1 MAAGPRTPTGVLGQR
16 VNISMR
22 KLLWAGLVG
31 VLFVSGC
38 AKGSDELRQSASEVA
53 RQARIASAG
62 VDCLSEENQKKL
74 VQYGTDGL
82 GYATGQGDTAVVL
95 LHQADG
101 GLCQW
106 TPYADGVTV
115 HGLRGFA
122 IDITNPT
129 RVEDTVAAVEYLRS
143 QGAKKVFLVGASM
156 GGTTAL
162 AAAAKTPVDG
172 VVSLS
177 GPSYY
182 SGMDAVTAVKS
193 LTIPVLFAAGELDGS
208 FGDDAKELY
217 AACASK
223 QKRLLLLPTSS
234 HGVSLLSSGM
244 KDVFDAFLA
253 DPAAAVAASS

>member
-1 MAAGPRTPTGVLGQR
+1 MPTRPAVRR
-16 VNISMR
+16 VKVGMR

-31 VLFVSGC
+31 ALLVSGC
-38 AKGSDELRQSASEVA
+38 ARGPDEPAQPAASEVA
-53 RQARIASAG
+53 RQVRIASAG
-62 VDCLSEENQKKL
+62 VDCVSDENQEKL
-74 VQYGTDGL
+74 VQYSADGL
-82 GYATGQGDTAVVL
+82 AYATGQGDTAVVF

-106 TPYADGVTV
+106 TPFADLLGV
-115 HGLRGFA
+115 HGMRGFA
-122 IDITNPT
+122 IDIKNPT

-143 QGAKKVFLVGASM
+143 QGAKKVYLVGASM

-162 AAAAKTPVDG
+162 SAAAKTPVDG
-172 VVSLS
+172 VISLS

-193 LTIPVLFAAGELDGS
+193 LSIPVLFAAGEYDDS
-208 FGDDAKELY
+208 FADSAKELY

-223 QKRLLLLPTSS
+223 QKRLILLSSGS

-244 KDVFDAFLA
+244 NDAYEAFLA
-253 DPAAAVAASS
+253 DPAAAVAATS